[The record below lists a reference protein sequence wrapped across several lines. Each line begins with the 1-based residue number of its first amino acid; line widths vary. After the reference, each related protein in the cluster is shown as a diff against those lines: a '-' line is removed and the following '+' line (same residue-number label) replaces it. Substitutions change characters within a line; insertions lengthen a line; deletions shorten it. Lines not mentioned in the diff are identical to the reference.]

1 MPDVRLGFLLG
12 LLTLPPSPRDAPV
25 VQPAETPAPNA
36 RAQASIQMKGVLLC

>member
-1 MPDVRLGFLLG
+1 
-12 LLTLPPSPRDAPV
+12 